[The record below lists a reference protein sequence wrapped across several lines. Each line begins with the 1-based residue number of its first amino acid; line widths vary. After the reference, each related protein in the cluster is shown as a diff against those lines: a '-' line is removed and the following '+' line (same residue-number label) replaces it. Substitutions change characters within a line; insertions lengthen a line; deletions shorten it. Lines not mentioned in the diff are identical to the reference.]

1 MKGKGIQQKTKAQ
14 ESALSPPSSALK
26 RLDGWPRRVAR
37 FLGPVVLALL
47 AFAAVL
53 LIFGKN
59 PMRAYA
65 EIFSSTLGSSYGF
78 SEVLV
83 RMIPLTLCAAAVAL
97 PARIWLINVGGE
109 GQFHIGALFAAWG
122 ALNFPSLP
130 AWLLIPWISVLGFV
144 GGGLWA
150 LISGVLRARGWVSE
164 TISTLLLNY
173 VAILLLSFFVF
184 GPWKDPESANYP
196 QSAPFPQAAVLPVF
210 FGTRVHLGIV
220 YSAVVL
226 VLFHLAVSRTRW
238 GLEMR
243 AIGANA
249 EAARR
254 TGIPVGRYIVSL
266 MFIGGGIAGLAGMS
280 EVSAIHGQLRPSLSP
295 GYGYIGFLI
304 SWMAWGNAAGIVAA
318 AFLLAIITAG
328 GDILQMTLRVPASVV
343 NILLAIIL
351 FVILARKGG
360 AR

>member
-1 MKGKGIQQKTKAQ
+1 MTEAGKPAGSFPGQG
-14 ESALSPPSSALK
+14 
-26 RLDGWPRRVAR
+26 DGWLSFMIRFGGLFLVA
-37 FLGPVVLALL
+37 LG
-47 AFAAVL
+47 AFALVL
-53 LIFGKN
+53 LVFGKN
-59 PMRAYA
+59 PIKAYVD
-65 EIFSSTLGSSYGF
+65 IFANTLGSAYGF

-83 RMIPLTLCAAAVAL
+83 KMIPLILAAVAVAL
-97 PARIWLINVGGE
+97 PARVWVINVGGE
-109 GQFHIGALFAAWG
+109 GQFHLGALFAAWG
-122 ALNFPSLP
+122 ALNFGSLP
-130 AWLLIPWISVLGFV
+130 AWVLIPWISFLGFM

-150 LISGVLRARGWVSE
+150 LISGFLRARGWVSE

-173 VAILLLSFFVF
+173 VAILLLSFFIF

-196 QSAPFPQAAVLPVF
+196 QSAPFADAAVLPSF
-210 FGTRVHLGIV
+210 FGTRVHMGLF
-220 YSAVVL
+220 YSLAAL
-226 VLFHLAVSRTRW
+226 VFFHLILSRTRW

-254 TGIPVGRYIVSL
+254 NGISIGRYIMAL
-266 MFIGGGIAGLAGMS
+266 MFIGGGLAGLAGMA

-304 SWMAWGNAAGIVAA
+304 SWMAMGNAVGMMAA

-328 GDILQMTLRVPASVV
+328 GDILQMTLRIPGSVV
-343 NILLAIIL
+343 NILMAIIL

-360 AR
+360 GR

>member
-1 MKGKGIQQKTKAQ
+1 MKIRSQ
-14 ESALSPPSSALK
+14 
-26 RLDGWPRRVAR
+26 RLYGWLGYLGR
-37 FLGPVVLALL
+37 FMGLFILALL

-59 PMRAYA
+59 PIRAYG
-65 EIFSSTLGSSYGF
+65 EIFFSTLGSSYGF

-83 RMIPLTLCAAAVAL
+83 RMIPLTLCAVAVAL

-109 GQFHIGALFAAWG
+109 GQFHIGALLAAWG
-122 ALNFPSLP
+122 ALNFSSLP
-130 AWLLIPWISVLGFV
+130 AWLLIPWISILGFL

-150 LISGVLRARGWVSE
+150 LVSGILRAKGWVSE

-184 GPWKDPESANYP
+184 GPWRDPESANYP
-196 QSAPFPQAAVLPVF
+196 QSAPFAEAAILPVF
-210 FGTRVHLGIV
+210 FGTRVHLGLV
-220 YSAVVL
+220 YSAAIL
-226 VLFHLAVSRTRW
+226 ILFHLALSRTRW

-243 AIGANA
+243 AMGANA

-254 TGIPVGRYIVSL
+254 TGISIGRYIVTL

-343 NILLAIIL
+343 NILMAIIL
-351 FVILARKGG
+351 FIILARKGG
-360 AR
+360 AK

>member
-1 MKGKGIQQKTKAQ
+1 MAEADEFATPLHTHRASRARI
-14 ESALSPPSSALK
+14 L
-26 RLDGWPRRVAR
+26 AR
-37 FLGPVVLALL
+37 FCGLFLLGLAAFAVVLL
-47 AFAAVL
+47 F
-53 LIFGKN
+53 FGKN
-59 PMRAYA
+59 PLRAYA
-65 EIFSSTLGSSYGF
+65 DIFSNTLGSAYGF

-83 RMIPLTLCAAAVAL
+83 KVIPLTLTAIAVAL

-109 GQFHIGALFAAWG
+109 GQFHMGALFATWG
-122 ALNFPSLP
+122 ALNFGSFPS
-130 AWLLIPWISVLGFV
+130 WLLIPWMSALGFL

-150 LISGVLRARGWVSE
+150 LTSGYLRARGWVSE

-196 QSAPFPQAAVLPVF
+196 QSAPFPDTAILPTF
-210 FGTRVHLGIV
+210 MGTRVHLGLFYCFV
-220 YSAVVL
+220 CL
-226 VLFHLAVSRTRW
+226 LLFHWIVTRTRW

-254 TGIPVGRYIVSL
+254 NGIPTGRYIMAL
-266 MFIGGGIAGLAGMS
+266 MFIGGGLAGVAGMA
-280 EVSAIHGQLRPSLSP
+280 EVSAIHGQLRPNLSP

-304 SWMAWGNAAGIVAA
+304 SWMAMGHPLGIAAAGL
-318 AFLLAIITAG
+318 LLAIITAG
-328 GDILQMTLRVPASVV
+328 GDILQMTLRIPGSVV
-343 NILLAIIL
+343 NILMAIIL

-360 AR
+360 RR

>member
-14 ESALSPPSSALK
+14 ESGLGPRSSALK
-26 RLDGWPRRVAR
+26 RLDGWPGRVAR

-59 PMRAYA
+59 PMRAYV
-65 EIFSSTLGSSYGF
+65 EIFSSTLGSTYGF

-83 RMIPLTLCAAAVAL
+83 KMIPLTLCAAAVAL

-109 GQFHIGALFAAWG
+109 GQFYIGALFAAWG

-130 AWLLIPWISVLGFV
+130 AWLLIPWISVLGFL

-173 VAILLLSFFVF
+173 VAILLVSFFVF

-196 QSAPFPQAAVLPVF
+196 QSAPFAAGRHLARLFRDPGPPGNRVLRGRPGSLPLRAFPHPVGAGDARHRRQRRSGTAQRDPGRPVHRDPHVHRRGDRRAGGDERG
-210 FGTRVHLGIV
+210 FGHPRPASAQPFPGVRVHRFSDQLDG
-220 YSAVVL
+220 
-226 VLFHLAVSRTRW
+226 RGER
-238 GLEMR
+238 GGNR
-243 AIGANA
+243 G
-249 EAARR
+249 RR
-254 TGIPVGRYIVSL
+254 
-266 MFIGGGIAGLAGMS
+266 
-280 EVSAIHGQLRPSLSP
+280 LSP
-295 GYGYIGFLI
+295 GHRHRRRGHPP
-304 SWMAWGNAAGIVAA
+304 
-318 AFLLAIITAG
+318 
-328 GDILQMTLRVPASVV
+328 DDPRVPGSVV
-343 NILLAIIL
+343 NILMAIIL

>member
-1 MKGKGIQQKTKAQ
+1 MTKAA
-14 ESALSPPSSALK
+14 EPKK
-26 RLDGWPRRVAR
+26 RTLYLAGGGAASLVR
-37 FLGPVVLALL
+37 FLTLSGVALA
-47 AFAAVL
+47 AFGLVL
-53 LIFGKN
+53 LLFGKN
-59 PMRAYA
+59 PLRAYA
-65 EIFSSTLGSSYGF
+65 DIFSNTLGSGYGF

-83 RMIPLTLCAAAVAL
+83 KMIPLTLTAAAVAL
-97 PARIWLINVGGE
+97 PGRIWLINVGGE
-109 GQFHIGALFAAWG
+109 GQLHIGALFAAWG
-122 ALNFPSLP
+122 ALNFGNLP
-130 AWLLIPWISVLGFV
+130 AWLLIPWISLLGFL

-150 LISGVLRARGWVSE
+150 LISGFLRARGWVSE

-173 VAILLLSFFVF
+173 VAILLLSFFIF

-196 QSAPFPQAAVLPVF
+196 QSAPFADAAVLPSF
-210 FGTRVHLGIV
+210 FGTRVHLGLL
-220 YSAVVL
+220 YPL
-226 VLFHLAVSRTRW
+226 VALILFHLMISRTRW

-254 TGIPVGRYIVSL
+254 NGIPIGRYIMVL
-266 MFIGGGIAGLAGMS
+266 MFLGGGLAGLAGMC

-304 SWMAWGNAAGIVAA
+304 SWMAMGNAAGMAAA

-328 GDILQMTLRVPASVV
+328 GDILQMNLHIPGSVV
-343 NILLAIIL
+343 NILMAIIL

-360 AR
+360 GK

>member
-1 MKGKGIQQKTKAQ
+1 MTEAGKPVGSFPAQ
-14 ESALSPPSSALK
+14 G
-26 RLDGWPRRVAR
+26 DGWLSVMVRFGGLFLVA
-37 FLGPVVLALL
+37 LG
-47 AFAAVL
+47 AFALVL
-53 LIFGKN
+53 LVFGKN
-59 PMRAYA
+59 PIKAYVD
-65 EIFSSTLGSSYGF
+65 IFANTLGSAYGF

-83 RMIPLTLCAAAVAL
+83 KMIPLTLAAVAVAL
-97 PARIWLINVGGE
+97 PARVWLINVGGE
-109 GQFHIGALFAAWG
+109 GQFHIGALFTAWG
-122 ALNFPSLP
+122 ALNFGSLP
-130 AWLLIPWISVLGFV
+130 AWVLIPWISFLGFL

-150 LISGVLRARGWVSE
+150 LISGFLRARGWVSE

-173 VAILLLSFFVF
+173 VAILLLNFFIF

-196 QSAPFPQAAVLPVF
+196 QSAPFADAAVLPSF
-210 FGTRVHLGIV
+210 FGTRVHMGLF
-220 YSAVVL
+220 YSLAAL
-226 VLFHLAVSRTRW
+226 VFFHLILSRTRW

-254 TGIPVGRYIVSL
+254 SGISIGRYIMVL
-266 MFIGGGIAGLAGMS
+266 MFIGGGLAGLAGMA

-304 SWMAWGNAAGIVAA
+304 SWMAMGNAAGMMAA

-328 GDILQMTLRVPASVV
+328 GDILQMTLRIPGSVV
-343 NILLAIIL
+343 NILMAIIL

-360 AR
+360 GR